1 MYVLEGR
8 DLCVE
13 ESYVKLQ
20 VGKFKSK
27 TRVLRRSRNP
37 VWNEEF
43 AFRVHDVGDELI
55 LSVFHHDGESG
66 FFNSSNELVGRVRVP
81 ILIVLARENQ
91 TLPPTW
97 FSLERPGSEKFISQE
112 YG

>member
-1 MYVLEGR
+1 M
-8 DLCVE
+8 
-13 ESYVKLQ
+13 KLQ
-20 VGKFKSK
+20 LGKFKSK

-43 AFRVHDVGDELI
+43 AFRVHDMGGELI
-55 LSVFHHDGESG
+55 LSVLHHDDDSG
-66 FFNSSNELVGRVRVP
+66 FFNSSNELVGRVRIPVSA
-81 ILIVLARENQ
+81 VLAKENQ

-97 FSLERPGSEKFISQE
+97 FSLERGRSGKFISKE